1 MSALR
6 CCVLLVAL
14 AGSQVVPAGGTGPT
28 HPEKARQHPLDSSEP
43 RQEVIERPRDTREG
57 SEAPALPSEQVPG
70 ETDGPPLPDREE
82 GPVAPDA
89 RSGERR
95 DSGS

>member
-43 RQEVIERPRDTREG
+43 RQEVIERPRDDPQG
-57 SEAPALPSEQVPG
+57 SGAPAVPAGQVPG
-70 ETDGPPLPDREE
+70 ETDMPPLPDREE
-82 GPVAPDA
+82 GPVAPDE